1 MLQPNSAK
9 ELNMKLNRRYNV
21 FVDEFSDFRAQHPI
35 GGSAVL
41 FLMNMGIWN
50 IASKFS
56 NDSFLSS
63 FYTHLFMS
71 ALFTALFYARKKPKS
86 VKH

>member
-1 MLQPNSAK
+1 
-9 ELNMKLNRRYNV
+9 MKLSRRYNI
-21 FVDEFSDFRAQHPI
+21 FVDEFSEFRSRHHV
-35 GGSAVL
+35 GGSAIL

-63 FYTHLFMS
+63 FYTQVVMS
-71 ALFTALFYARKKPKS
+71 ALFTTLFYARKKS
-86 VKH
+86 NVANTE